1 MLSARRSVRRATSS
15 VLRRPVSRIS
25 PPSSSLRCLLTPP
38 SSVDPPQW
46 LTGARSFAQGP
57 LVQSSADAIE
67 RLKTLWKDPGAAR
80 EVFAD
85 IRQGDGYNMTEEAAS
100 TLLRSFSKHK
110 RIDDCVEL

>member
-15 VLRRPVSRIS
+15 VLRRP
-25 PPSSSLRCLLTPP
+25 
-38 SSVDPPQW
+38 
-46 LTGARSFAQGP
+46 GP